1 MKIGILLSRFPYPLE
16 KGDKLRAFHQI
27 RELSKSN
34 EIYLCAISTD
44 KVKAEQLEKLKP
56 YCSEILIIKINK
68 LSVLINLIYGLIFTK
83 LPLQVAYFFKSS
95 SKQRVQNFFISHAVD
110 HIYCQLIRVSE
121 YVKDIKHIPKTLD
134 YMDAL
139 SRGME
144 RRHENASIFLSPW
157 IEVETSRLK
166 RYEHFIFSSF
176 NEHTIISEQDRDL
189 IVHADNQEIE
199 IIRNGVDQ
207 EYFKPKET
215 PKKYDLLFTGNMSY
229 PPNIEGVC
237 YLVEKV
243 LPLIWK
249 ENPQINL
256 AIVGANP
263 SSKVLKLSSDKV
275 FVSGWVDDMRI
286 YYAMSRLFVAPMLI
300 GTGLQNKLL
309 EAMAMK
315 VPCITTPLA
324 NNALQAEAN
333 KSILIANDPKA
344 FKDCVLNLLKYSALA
359 NDIALNGFN
368 FVSREY
374 SWANNTKKLEKIF
387 TDSNQ
392 NRLQ

>member
-27 RELSKSN
+27 RELSKTN
-34 EIYLCAISTD
+34 EIYLCAVSTD
-44 KVKAEQLEKLKP
+44 KIKAEQLEKLRP

-68 LSVLINLIYGLIFTK
+68 FSILINLIYGLIFTK
-83 LPLQVAYFFKSS
+83 LPLQVAYFFKRSAKKS
-95 SKQRVQNFFISHAVD
+95 VQHFFTSHAVD

-121 YVKDIKHIPKTLD
+121 YVKDIKSIPKTLD

-144 RRHENASIFLSPW
+144 RRLEKASIFLKPW

-166 RYEHFIFSSF
+166 RYEHFIFPAF

-189 IVHADNQEIE
+189 IVHADNQDIK

-207 EYFKPKET
+207 HYFKPKET
-215 PKKYDLLFTGNMSY
+215 HKKYDLLFTGNMSY
-229 PPNIEGVC
+229 PPNIEGAC

-249 ENPQINL
+249 ENPAVNL

-263 SSKVLKLSSDKV
+263 SSKVLKLSGDQI

-286 YYAMSRLFVAPMLI
+286 YYAMSKLFVAPMLI

-315 VPCITTPLA
+315 IPCITTPLA
-324 NNALQAEAN
+324 NNALKAEAN
-333 KSILIANDPKA
+333 KSILIANNPEA
-344 FKDCVLNLLKYSALA
+344 FKNYILTLLADSVLAK
-359 NDIALNGFN
+359 DIALKGFN
-368 FVSREY
+368 FVSQEY
-374 SWANNTKKLEKIF
+374 SWTNNTKKLEKIF
-387 TDSNQ
+387 ADSI
-392 NRLQ
+392 